1 MRKLR
6 WLLFGCSNCDIFEGA
21 EYFVAGPDDAD
32 RQVIMRSR
40 DWSVWRRHL
49 AAEQIPGWGP
59 WEWVPVGCLPRPHV
73 RISKEEATRPPDG
86 WSPPEDNRAR
96 EVPNTGFEESDRD
109 DFEAWLSAIPTLGS
123 AERGQ
128 KEEKMFDA
136 ELESFKTGIDLRAYA
151 AAQGYQLDRKASWR
165 GTTVMRHPVTNDK
178 VIIKRGMDGH
188 YVYFSVR
195 DDRDNGSIID
205 WVQFRTGLS
214 LGAVRKELRPWVGQP
229 PVPVPS
235 FPALHKTEK
244 DRMKVEAAYAKMRD
258 AVDGH
263 PYLEGRRALPASLV
277 ASERFVGRIRIDDKG
292 NAVFP
297 HFDAEGLSGYELKN
311 VEFTGF
317 ASGGTKA
324 LWLSNELPDDTRLV
338 ITESAIDA
346 LSHAVLFPDHHARY
360 ASIGGKPNP
369 QQPELIRAAAARMPE
384 GSEILAAMDADA
396 DGRKLAEIVQ
406 KAVARTGRTDLRF
419 SVQEPEGAKD
429 WNDLLRAKPLPFLPY
444 GPKKEAV
451 PQ

>member
-1 MRKLR
+1 M
-6 WLLFGCSNCDIFEGA
+6 
-21 EYFVAGPDDAD
+21 
-32 RQVIMRSR
+32 
-40 DWSVWRRHL
+40 
-49 AAEQIPGWGP
+49 
-59 WEWVPVGCLPRPHV
+59 
-73 RISKEEATRPPDG
+73 
-86 WSPPEDNRAR
+86 
-96 EVPNTGFEESDRD
+96 
-109 DFEAWLSAIPTLGS
+109 
-123 AERGQ
+123 
-128 KEEKMFDA
+128 DA
-136 ELESFKTGIDLRAYA
+136 ELEGFKTGIDLRAYA

-165 GTTVMRHPVTNDK
+165 GTAVMRHPVTNDK

-205 WVQFRTGLS
+205 FVQFRQGLS
-214 LGAVRKELRPWVGQP
+214 LGAVRKELRPWIGQP

-263 PYLEGRRALPASLV
+263 PYLERRRVLPASLI
-277 ASERFVGRIRIDDKG
+277 ASERFAGRIRIDDKG

-317 ASGGTKA
+317 ASGGSKG
-324 LWLSNELPDDTRLV
+324 LWLSNEYPDDNRLV
-338 ITESAIDA
+338 FCESAIDA
-346 LSHAVLFPDHHARY
+346 LSHAVLFPDAHARY

-369 QQPELIRAAAARMPE
+369 QQPELIRAAAARMPAD
-384 GSEILAAMDADA
+384 SEIIAAMDADA
-396 DGRKLAEIVQ
+396 DGRKLAEVVRE
-406 KAVARTGRTDLRF
+406 AVKLTGRADLRF

-429 WNDLLRAKPLPFLPY
+429 FNDQLRAKPLPSLPY
-444 GPKKEAV
+444 RQREAM